1 MSKPSG
7 SARKAA
13 SCTKRSKDILGRRA
27 MRTASQPGQPLQ
39 TLHMPVPVGVGL
51 AAMGFKRLPDS
62 LPVETIAVSTSSHC
76 SPDHPVPSHQRTF
89 GARDLFSLWFSLGI
103 GLMVLQTGALLGP
116 GLGLAGALLAIVLG
130 TAVGV
135 LLLAAVGV
143 IGSDTGLSA
152 MAALRLSLGRQG
164 AALPA
169 LLNLLQLI
177 GWGAFEIIV
186 MRDAASL
193 LGARAFGDGS
203 LWAGPLLWT
212 LFFGGLATLLAVSG
226 PLTFV
231 RRILRK
237 WGIWLLLGACLWLTW
252 ILFAKADLASLWQRT
267 GDGSL
272 SFALGFDIAI
282 AMPLSWLPLIADYSR
297 FGQRAS
303 RVFGGTA
310 LGFFIGNFWLMS
322 LGVAYTL
329 AFAPSGETNA
339 LLLALAG
346 AGLGIPLLLI
356 LLDESE
362 NAFAD
367 IHSAAVSTGLLLPL
381 KVEHLALV
389 IGLVC
394 TLIAC
399 FAPLA
404 QYQNFL
410 LLIGSVF
417 APLFGVVLVDHFIWR
432 RRRADVS
439 IRALHWGALLAW
451 CGGVLIYHLLANY
464 YPEVGAT
471 LPALLSAG
479 LLYGLS
485 AGVFS
490 RGQEK
495 APA

>member
-1 MSKPSG
+1 VNTPS
-7 SARKAA
+7 
-13 SCTKRSKDILGRRA
+13 TY
-27 MRTASQPGQPLQ
+27 
-39 TLHMPVPVGVGL
+39 
-51 AAMGFKRLPDS
+51 
-62 LPVETIAVSTSSHC
+62 
-76 SPDHPVPSHQRTF
+76 SPDVAVPASNRVF

-103 GLMVLQTGALLGP
+103 GLMVLQTGALLAP
-116 GLGLAGALLAIVLG
+116 GLGLAMGLLAIALG

-143 IGSDTGLSA
+143 IGSDTGLAS
-152 MAALRLSLGRQG
+152 MAAIKLSLGNGG
-164 AALPA
+164 ASLPA

-193 LGARAFGDGS
+193 LAARAFGEES
-203 LWAGPLLWT
+203 IWTQPLLWT
-212 LFFGGLATLLAVSG
+212 LLFGALATFLAVAG

-231 RRILRK
+231 RQVLRK
-237 WGIWLLLGACLWLTW
+237 WGIWLLLAACIWLTW
-252 ILFAKADLASLWQRT
+252 NLFTKADLAALWAQR

-272 SFALGFDIAI
+272 PFAVGFDIAI

-297 FGQRAS
+297 FGKRAGG
-303 RVFGGTA
+303 VFTGTA
-310 LGFFIGNFWLMS
+310 LGFFIGNLWLMG

-329 AFAPSGETNA
+329 AFAPSGEVNA

-367 IHSAAVSTGLLLPL
+367 IHSAAVSSGTLLRL
-381 KVEHLALV
+381 KVEHLALA
-389 IGLVC
+389 IGAVC

-417 APLFGVVLVDHFIWR
+417 APLFGVVLVDHFILR
-432 RRRADVS
+432 RRVTVVMHH
-439 IRALHWGALLAW
+439 ALRWSALVAWG
-451 CGGVLIYHLLANY
+451 GGVVTYHLLAHFY
-464 YPEVGAT
+464 ADVGAT
-471 LPALLSAG
+471 LPALIV
-479 LLYGLS
+479 
-485 AGVFS
+485 AGVLQFGLG
-490 RGQEK
+490 RLGPR
-495 APA
+495 A